1 MNQTGFTEG
10 NKLRLLCS
18 GSAFFPALERA
29 IDAAT
34 SEIHLETYI
43 FKDDLIGHRI
53 AAALIR
59 AARRGVSVYLLIDG
73 YGSYHLPGIFIQ
85 NLLNANIKLLI
96 YRRED
101 FFFRFRRYRLRRLHR
116 KLAVID
122 ARVAFVGG
130 INIVSD
136 YDHPHERIPRLDYA
150 VLIEGPVLEKIDY
163 AARHLWMIVA
173 WAHFRKRWVNKK
185 KWAISLTPKG
195 NQPAG
200 FLIRDNLRHRHDI
213 EHAYLDAINQA
224 NTEIIIANAYFLP
237 GRHFCNA
244 LNKAARRGVNVI
256 LLLQGKIEYRLQHY
270 ATHALYGNL
279 LDAGIKIYEYNRNY
293 LHAKVAV
300 IDRYWSTVG
309 SSNIDPFSLM
319 LAREANLVIMD
330 KAFAH
335 QLRTNLMQAITQES
349 TPVIRFH
356 WRSQSWW
363 YHALYRFCYFVIY
376 YAQSILGYGYKEMQH
391 HNVL

>member
-1 MNQTGFTEG
+1 MQCPEQ
-10 NKLRLLCS
+10 S
-18 GSAFFPALERA
+18 SPP
-29 IDAAT
+29 
-34 SEIHLETYI
+34 
-43 FKDDLIGHRI
+43 
-53 AAALIR
+53 
-59 AARRGVSVYLLIDG
+59 RRQC
-73 YGSYHLPGIFIQ
+73 HF
-85 NLLNANIKLLI
+85 
-96 YRRED
+96 
-101 FFFRFRRYRLRRLHR
+101 
-116 KLAVID
+116 AV
-122 ARVAFVGG
+122 
-130 INIVSD
+130 
-136 YDHPHERIPRLDYA
+136 
-150 VLIEGPVLEKIDY
+150 
-163 AARHLWMIVA
+163 
-173 WAHFRKRWVNKK
+173 
-185 KWAISLTPKG
+185 T
-195 NQPAG
+195 
-200 FLIRDNLRHRHDI
+200 
-213 EHAYLDAINQA
+213 
-224 NTEIIIANAYFLP
+224 
-237 GRHFCNA
+237 
-244 LNKAARRGVNVI
+244 
-256 LLLQGKIEYRLQHY
+256 GKIEYRLQHY

-356 WRSQSWW
+356 WRSQSWL